1 MVDGHI
7 APGRWTPATTE
18 QSVERMVIELGLA
31 RHPEAPP
38 SAPAARWWRSPRRVR
53 LAVGRARPLAAVVGL
68 ALLAGLTGG
77 APPSGPLLVQVASHQ
92 VKARDIVLAGDRL
105 LVTSAAG
112 QGAATTWQLSAYG
125 VPDGALRW
133 TVPFDAA
140 SWRLRQV
147 RRTGDVVLVDPRS
160 GPGTG
165 STVILDADTGR
176 TRWVAPDGLVLTDD
190 GRTALI
196 DEPDDAGATASTLR
210 AVDVATGDE
219 LWRADL
225 AVPTEVL
232 AGAAGQALLV
242 GTDGRAE
249 VRDGRDGTVLRTA
262 DLGEVSRPDTM
273 AGTLLLRQ
281 WRGGELGVTGYDPA
295 TLRQLWH
302 RPVRYGPGRI
312 TGCGRLICF
321 PDGTRIQAVDPVTGE
336 PVWRVPAD
344 LVVDFDSYLVA
355 YSVSAD
361 GGSGA
366 AADGDG
372 RGYPGSAAVAGGST
386 EAGSGSARIVDPGTG
401 RTLLPLSAWETEL
414 EGRGD
419 AMFVGYRQPA
429 GAGPAWLAVLV
440 PPAETVRIVGTVPG
454 PVGGCVGDRSTIV
467 CRVGADAISIW
478 HYEL

>member
-1 MVDGHI
+1 MEH
-7 APGRWTPATTE
+7 
-18 QSVERMVIELGLA
+18 MVIELGLA
-31 RHPEAPP
+31 SHPKVPP
-38 SAPAARWWRSPRRVR
+38 PPPAGRWWRSPRRVR
-53 LAVGRARPLAAVVGL
+53 LAANRIRPLAAVVGL
-68 ALLAGLTGG
+68 ALLAGLTGA

-105 LVTSAAG
+105 LVTSAAA
-112 QGAATTWQLSAYG
+112 QGAATTWQLSAYD
-125 VPDGALRW
+125 VLDGELRW

-147 RRTGDVVLVDPRS
+147 RQTGDVVLVGPRS

-165 STVILDADTGR
+165 STVILDAQTGQ

-196 DEPDDAGATASTLR
+196 DEPDGAGATSSTLR
-210 AVDVATGDE
+210 AVDLATGDE

-232 AGAAGQALLV
+232 AGSAGQALLV

-262 DLGEVSRPDTM
+262 DLGEVSRPDSM
-273 AGTLLLRQ
+273 AGTLLVRQ

-312 TGCGRLICF
+312 TGCGELICF
-321 PDGTRIQAVDPVTGE
+321 PDDSRIEAVDPVTGRT
-336 PVWRVPAD
+336 VWRVPAD

-355 YSVSAD
+355 YSVSPD

-372 RGYPGSAAVAGGST
+372 RGYPASAAVADASAD
-386 EAGSGSARIVDPGTG
+386 AGSGSGRIIDPGTG

-419 AMFVGYRQPA
+419 ATFVGYRQPTET
-429 GAGPAWLAVLV
+429 GPAWLAVLA
-440 PPAETVRIVGTVPG
+440 PAGPETVRMVGSVPG

-467 CRVGADAISIW
+467 CRLGADAISIW